1 MILGLK
7 LKFTEPN
14 PRAESNVDAEVY
26 YFSPQLEF
34 DFYRE
39 GECSTGDCVSPE
51 FFLEA
56 AVGNLR
62 SYDDVDMNVFRLL
75 ILSQTLQYQ
84 LGSQLMWNQ
93 MVVNPDLHVVT
104 HPESLAGA

>member
-56 AVGNLR
+56 AVCNLR
-62 SYDDVDMNVFRLL
+62 SYDDVDMNVFR
-75 ILSQTLQYQ
+75 ILQDTDSSQTLK
-84 LGSQLMWNQ
+84 
-93 MVVNPDLHVVT
+93 
-104 HPESLAGA
+104 